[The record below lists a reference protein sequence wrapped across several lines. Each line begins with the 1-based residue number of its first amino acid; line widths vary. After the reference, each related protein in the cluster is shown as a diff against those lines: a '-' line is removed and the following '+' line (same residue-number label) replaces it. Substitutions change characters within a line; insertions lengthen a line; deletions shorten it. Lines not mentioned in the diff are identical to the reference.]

1 MPPITRA
8 QLEARLQLV
17 EDQLQQAIARVNG
30 LVAIKD
36 ETKYWLEQLADD
48 DARPGAAVEKVE

>member
-17 EDQLQQAIARVNG
+17 EEQLQQAIARVNG

-48 DARPGAAVEKVE
+48 VHAEPAKEVLT

>member
-17 EDQLQQAIARVNG
+17 E
-30 LVAIKD
+30 
-36 ETKYWLEQLADD
+36 ELEQLADD
-48 DARPGAAVEKVE
+48 VHAEPAKEVLT